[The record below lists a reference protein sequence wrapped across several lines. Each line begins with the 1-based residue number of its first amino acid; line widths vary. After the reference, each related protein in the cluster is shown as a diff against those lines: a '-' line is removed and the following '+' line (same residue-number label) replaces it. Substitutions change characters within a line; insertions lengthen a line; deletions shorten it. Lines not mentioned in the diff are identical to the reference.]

1 MDAQTRALRLTDVLE
16 AGVVAGEQRA
26 QEQTR
31 FDQQPQLTSDLI
43 DELTFKRYG
52 FATEEAATGVVLGV
66 PVDAAP
72 LPVGVKSAVGHR

>member
-1 MDAQTRALRLTDVLE
+1 VHRLGRWRITDVLE

-31 FDQQPQLTSDLI
+31 FDRQLQLTSDLI
-43 DELTFKRYG
+43 DDLTFKRYG
-52 FATEEAATGVVLGV
+52 FATEEAATGVLLGV

-72 LPVGVKSAVGHR
+72 LPVGVKNAVGQR